1 MAGFQDT
8 KIIDSL
14 NVALSRPTGAGEK
27 KQYVQDLLKGH
38 GDLIRKTL
46 LEQKGHFFVC
56 GATKM
61 GKDVEALVK
70 ELLGDVEFKKVQ
82 AEKRYKVELW
92 SS

>member
-1 MAGFQDT
+1 MAEFHDK

-14 NVALSRPTGAGEK
+14 NVALSRPTGADAK
-27 KQYVQDLLKGH
+27 RQYVQDILKGH
-38 GDLIRKTL
+38 GDMIRKNL
-46 LEQKGHFFVC
+46 LEQGGHFFVC

-70 ELLGDVEFKKVQ
+70 ELVGEVEFKKLQ
-82 AEKRYKVELW
+82 TEKRYKVELW